1 VEARLSRAACAPAD
15 GSTRQKLEPSKDSE
29 VSCGVQSLSMPLE
42 NGMTPLKMIRGVYL
56 RQKMRVLL
64 LRSCRSLRRL
74 DQSRHCSFA
83 VGFDTS
89 AHLLFAS
96 LFVLQGRSW
105 FLQES
110 AHDRAPKDMIMSLLN
125 RCMRFASCYE
135 PDCEP
140 LQRCCLICSRVK
152 LERGR
157 RPSLL

>member
-1 VEARLSRAACAPAD
+1 MSCVLILLACRSGRKSMPHPVGGLLSL
-15 GSTRQKLEPSKDSE
+15 LESLFCLAE
-29 VSCGVQSLSMPLE
+29 VSLIETFFVAGCSL
-42 NGMTPLKMIRGVYL
+42 LKIERGWIMGTSVAI
-56 RQKMRVLL
+56 
-64 LRSCRSLRRL
+64 
-74 DQSRHCSFA
+74 A

-125 RCMRFASCYE
+125 RCMRSASCYE

-140 LQRCCLICSRVK
+140 LRRCCLICSRVK
-152 LERGR
+152 LERER